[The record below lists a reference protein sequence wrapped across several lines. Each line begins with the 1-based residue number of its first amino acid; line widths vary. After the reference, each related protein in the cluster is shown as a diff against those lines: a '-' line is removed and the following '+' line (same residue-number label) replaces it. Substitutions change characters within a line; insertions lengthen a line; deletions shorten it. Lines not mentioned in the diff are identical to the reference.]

1 MATAKRPSSDAK
13 KKIVSAVAENDV
25 DVTPP
30 KRFFVEMLTRDIEL
44 EDAILDLLD
53 NCVDGAVRANSS
65 KRRKPASKDAYE
77 GYWAEIELDEKRFSI
92 KDNCGGIP
100 FDVARDYAFKFGR
113 PRSDIDNDLQ
123 TVGVYGIGMK
133 RALFKLGQD
142 SKVFS
147 RSSTG
152 SFLVHID
159 KAWIQ
164 NDKWQIHLG
173 EVKAGALNHD
183 GVKIEVTDLHPG
195 ISSRFDGSASAF
207 EGDLIGKI
215 RNHYA
220 YIIQKGFKVKVNG
233 KVVAPN
239 LIQTLMDLKPKK
251 GAPAIAPYLYE
262 TEDDGVTVRLAM
274 GMYAAFPTETEL
286 GDFVEGRRSKN
297 SAGWTVICND
307 RVVLSHDTTH
317 RTGWGE
323 SGVPAYHSQFVMLS
337 GVVEFTGNDAAKLP
351 VTTTKRGINL
361 DSPLYASVKDVMRD
375 ALKHFTTFTNH
386 WKTDTAERVALQK
399 QAVPMDIRTAA
410 IQIPAAQWQ
419 EVRKNLKGRRFVP
432 ELPKPNSIRTHGRM
446 SFIRPLDAIESV
458 REFLEMPH
466 DGPAADVGAAAFDW
480 VAEQAKA

>member
-1 MATAKRPSSDAK
+1 MAAAK
-13 KKIVSAVAENDV
+13 KSVAVADKYDV

-53 NCVDGAVRANSS
+53 NCVDGAVRTNAGKAKMPKSEN
-65 KRRKPASKDAYE
+65 AYE
-77 GYWAEIELDEKRFSI
+77 GYWAEIELSEKRFSI

-100 FDVARDYAFKFGR
+100 LDVARDYAFKFGR
-113 PRSDIDNDLQ
+113 PRHDIDSKLQ

-142 SKVFS
+142 STVVS
-147 RSSTG
+147 RSSSG

-164 NDKWQIHLG
+164 DTRWHLHLDG
-173 EVKAGALNHD
+173 VKAGTLEHN

-195 ISSRFDGSASAF
+195 IASRFDCSASAF

-233 KVVAPN
+233 KTVEPN
-239 LIQTLMDLKPKK
+239 LIQTLVNLKPKK
-251 GAPAIAPYLYE
+251 GAASLAPYLYE
-262 TEDDGVTVRLAM
+262 TEDDGVKVRLAM
-274 GMYAAFPTETEL
+274 GMYAPFPTETEL
-286 GDFVEGRRSKN
+286 GDYVEGKRSKT

-337 GVVEFTGNDAAKLP
+337 GIVEFTGNDAAKLP

-386 WKTDTAERVALQK
+386 WKTDTEERVALQK
-399 QAVPMDIRTAA
+399 QAVAVDIRAA
-410 IQIPAAQWQ
+410 AAQIPAAKWQ

-432 ELPKPNSIRTHGRM
+432 DLPKPDTVRTHGRI
-446 SFIRPLDAIESV
+446 SFMRPLDSIESV
-458 REFLEMPH
+458 RAYLEVS
-466 DGPAADVGAAAFDW
+466 DEQPASEVGAAAFDW